1 MKSIRP
7 GPVDGV
13 VAAPPSKSVVQ
24 RVAAIATLTQG
35 PVALGSRSFCDDALA
50 SIRVARGLGTR
61 VTALDGGVV
70 LQGGGAPTG
79 DRLVCG
85 EAGTSLRIFTAVAA
99 AFDAEVLL
107 TASGT
112 LQQRPMDMLEAP
124 LKALGATCVSS
135 GGRPPMFVR
144 GPIRGGH
151 AMVDARETSQHVSG
165 LLITL
170 PVCEADTDLEIQGLR
185 SAPYVRLT
193 LQLLGRFGV
202 RVEAADDLSHVHVP
216 GSQAYRPNN
225 LTAEGDWS
233 GATFPLVAGALAGHV
248 SVTGLDVDS
257 AQADRRIL
265 EALHLAGADVSA
277 SEHAVIVRRADLR
290 AFEFDATDCP
300 DLFPP
305 LVALAVHAEGTSRI
319 HGCTRLRHKESDRA
333 AVLAGEF
340 SGLGARI
347 TVDDDVMEVRGGPLG
362 GGTVDSHGDHR
373 IAMAA
378 AVAALAAAASVD
390 VVGPECVAK
399 SYPEFFVDLAGL
411 RAEMT

>member
-24 RVAAIATLTQG
+24 RVAAIATLTEG
-35 PVALGSRSFCDDALA
+35 PVALGARSFCDDALA
-50 SIRVARGLGTR
+50 AIRVARGLGTR

-70 LQGGGAPTG
+70 LQGGGTPTG

-85 EAGTSLRIFTAVAA
+85 EAGTSLRIFSAVAA
-99 AFDAEVLL
+99 AFDTEILL

-112 LQQRPMDMLEAP
+112 LMGRPMDMLEAP
-124 LKALGATCVSS
+124 LEALGATCVSS
-135 GGRPPMFVR
+135 SGRPPVFVR
-144 GPIRGGH
+144 GPLRGGDTV
-151 AMVDARETSQHVSG
+151 VDAQETSQHVSG
-165 LLITL
+165 LLIAL
-170 PVCEADTDLEIQGLR
+170 PVCEADTNLEIRNLR

-202 RVEAADDLSHVHVP
+202 RVEADDDLRHIHVP
-216 GSQAYRPNN
+216 GSQVYRPIN

-248 SVTGLDVDS
+248 SVTGLALDS

-265 EALHLAGADVSA
+265 EALILAGADVSS
-277 SEHAVIVRRADLR
+277 SEHAVIVRRGDLR
-290 AFEFDATDCP
+290 AFDFDATHCP

-305 LVALAVHAEGTSRI
+305 LVALAVHADGTSHI

-333 AVLAGEF
+333 AVLAREF
-340 SGLGARI
+340 DRLGARI
-347 TVDDDVMEVRGGPLG
+347 AVDGDVMEVRGGALG
-362 GGTVDSHGDHR
+362 GGSVDSHGDHR

-378 AVAALAAAASVD
+378 AVAALAAAAPVD

-399 SYPEFFVDLAGL
+399 SYPEFFVDLASL
-411 RAEMT
+411 RTELP